1 MVKLI
6 QMNDH
11 PINVAVIGAGAS
23 GLLAAIAAA
32 RQGASVTLFERNA
45 SLGRKLLVTGS
56 GRCNLSNDHV
66 ASERYTCADPN
77 WMDKCLNQFGVSE
90 LLKTLNAIGVPV
102 YKTWDGWY
110 YPLSNSAHSIVDALS
125 HAIKA
130 AGVHTQ
136 TSSQVL
142 DIVQHQMGF
151 RISYF
156 HNANQHDQV
165 FDRVI
170 VSSGGKAYPSLGSK
184 GEMFPVLDKLGHTVL
199 PIHPAL
205 APVLVELG
213 SLKSLQGVRLDL
225 GVSLLKGKTVIAA
238 AAGNLIFT
246 EWGLNGPA
254 VMDISHHIPDPPGD
268 EITLSLNLLH
278 FIETEF
284 SNLLE
289 EKHQTEFPVSL
300 LLAAFFPPK
309 VVQWYMNLLALSV
322 NTPLNKLDDPSVSR
336 LVNQLKKTNLK
347 VLGVRGYKY
356 CQASVGG
363 VPVSEVSPE
372 TLESTILPGLYLTG
386 ETLDVVGPCGG
397 FNLHFAFASGALA
410 GKAAGLT

>member
-6 QMNDH
+6 LMNDH

-77 WMDKCLNQFGVSE
+77 WMDTCLSRFGVSE

-142 DIVQHQMGF
+142 DIAQHQKGF
-151 RISYF
+151 RVSYF

-205 APVLVELG
+205 APVLVELD

-238 AAGNLIFT
+238 AAGNMIFT

-284 SNLLE
+284 SNILE
-289 EKHQTEFPVSL
+289 EKRQTEFPVSL

-309 VVQWYMNLLALSV
+309 AVQCYTNLLALPV
-322 NTPLNKLDDPSVSR
+322 NTPLNKLDDPSISR
-336 LVNQLKKTNLK
+336 LMDQLKKTNLK

-410 GKAAGLT
+410 GKAAGST